1 MVGRLFLAVPRGCL
15 QFVIVVF
22 PDHAH
27 LLFSKC
33 ITPSIADQKSKA
45 PVTQSRFR
53 PRFTTTRPDLNQ
65 MVKSGC
71 VRMEKKKIE
80 HQYSVSITMLQ
91 RWLSARLI
99 YGSSKSHDGS
109 ARIHHGGAMNAQ
121 DASTIQYGASTIQ
134 AGSARVAS
142 RPPMNVHDLVI
153 VMPQSWGGGG
163 YSQTLIFSSYAGST
177 QHLPFTQKN
186 IRSFKHPKKN

>member
-1 MVGRLFLAVPRGCL
+1 MNLEKENKKNHLALFLTVKVHVAGLSREGWRLFLAVPRGCL

-45 PVTQSRFR
+45 PVTQSQFR

-91 RWLSARLI
+91 RCLSAQLI
-99 YGSSKSHDGS
+99 YRSSMSHDGS
-109 ARIHHGGAMNAQ
+109 AMIHHGGATNAQ
-121 DASTIQYGASTIQ
+121 DAGISLRFGV
-134 AGSARVAS
+134 AGR
-142 RPPMNVHDLVI
+142 HC
-153 VMPQSWGGGG
+153 QGTG
-163 YSQTLIFSSYAGST
+163 QFSLLCSILLWTNLS
-177 QHLPFTQKN
+177 K
-186 IRSFKHPKKN
+186 